1 MSTYTRG
8 FHLKTKK
15 IITKN
20 DIITMCNLLNSKNEY
35 SNLCE
40 FKPEGITEGGIVF
53 NFKDNFDTNWY
64 KSVRLRV
71 YDVDC
76 VRSIGGRGKWYW
88 INDNV
93 MTEWLDNNDI
103 IFNKNSKFTIFL
115 KSFHGAPLFTLDEL
129 KIWEECFNQIGIVKV
144 GKYPSKRSLVFTG
157 KICS

>member
-64 KSVRLRV
+64 KSMRLRV
-71 YDVDC
+71 YDVEC
-76 VRSIGGRGKWYW
+76 VSSIGGRGKCALARGL
-88 INDNV
+88 
-93 MTEWLDNNDI
+93 MTML
-103 IFNKNSKFTIFL
+103 
-115 KSFHGAPLFTLDEL
+115 
-129 KIWEECFNQIGIVKV
+129 
-144 GKYPSKRSLVFTG
+144 
-157 KICS
+157 